1 MTFTACVSQEIIFF
15 LLQMSSKQ
23 LNKMPMM
30 THIFKSLDCDC
41 DSWLSWLSDDLSPP
55 GVITCW
61 ELDLIYWIKNIFF
74 PIPEHS
80 SPKKLLTLSCR
91 HPFPAP
97 PQLSPVTLK
106 VRGADERSTCEG
118 WWVGGGRGGERRTEK
133 GGGELILEP
142 RNDWLVVSE
151 WQGTG
156 PLPGASVPHTQPNV
170 STFIHGAIFKSPSPP
185 RQFI

>member
-1 MTFTACVSQEIIFF
+1 MTFTACVSQEIIFS

-30 THIFKSLDCDC
+30 THIFKSLDCDW

-61 ELDLIYWIKNIFF
+61 ELDLIYWIKTFFF

-118 WWVGGGRGGERRTEK
+118 WWVGGWERRREEDGK
-133 GGGELILEP
+133 GGRRAYFRTQE
-142 RNDWLVVSE
+142 WLACCFWVTGD
-151 WQGTG
+151 GT
-156 PLPGASVPHTQPNV
+156 PAWCIRTTHTAKCKHIY
-170 STFIHGAIFKSPSPP
+170 T
-185 RQFI
+185 RRYL